1 MSEPIRSEARVRRRG
16 GVSSFGDAMRQYLA
30 ESGLATK
37 LRNWPVIDAWST
49 AVGEPLARRA
59 RAVRFQHGELLV
71 EVESATHLQELK
83 SFTGERY
90 RRLANERLG
99 RESIQRVVF
108 KLKR

>member
-1 MSEPIRSEARVRRRG
+1 MSSL
-16 GVSSFGDAMRQYLA
+16 GDALRLFLK

-37 LRNWPVIDAWST
+37 LKDWPILDAWAT
-49 AVGEPLARRA
+49 AAGEKLAHRA
-59 RAVRFQHGELLV
+59 RAVRFQNGELLV

-99 RESIQRVVF
+99 TDAIQRIVF